1 MANLRKA
8 VCHGKKSPSLFQ
20 TLFGKGDAAAAAF
33 SQLWLPS
40 KNPDENRSNLEPG
53 RQRGYITQLANV
65 VTSTRKLM
73 ALDFSPVSED
83 RENPGNA
90 TRKFYNPNSQPW
102 LFSTH
107 SLLYWPR

>member
-1 MANLRKA
+1 LPWEEISQPLSDALW
-8 VCHGKKSPSLFQ
+8 
-20 TLFGKGDAAAAAF
+20 KGAAAAAF

-40 KNPDENRSNLEPG
+40 KSPDENRSNLEPG
-53 RQRGYITQLANV
+53 RQQGYITQLANV
-65 VTSTRKLM
+65 VTSTRKLI

-102 LFSTH
+102 LFSPH
-107 SLLYWPR
+107 SPDYS